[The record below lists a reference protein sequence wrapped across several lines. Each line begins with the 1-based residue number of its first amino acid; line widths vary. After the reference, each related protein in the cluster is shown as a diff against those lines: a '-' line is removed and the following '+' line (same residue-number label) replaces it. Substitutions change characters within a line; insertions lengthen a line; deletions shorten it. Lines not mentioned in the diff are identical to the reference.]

1 MARYGDHQ
9 LDSLYFY
16 LNSGSIWVYSFSVFF
31 SARSWRYST
40 ISSRWCSLLR
50 SSWRSVVNVCS
61 TLEPDH
67 SAVIALRYSAAVPSP
82 EWFSTSRHYLNSSLN
97 PSWPYV
103 PPFFRRRV
111 IKEVDILIDWLLH
124 GNWRKP
130 FVSICQSCTR
140 WYFVFAIYSP
150 LLSLVPLICVPAG

>member
-82 EWFSTSRHYLNSSLN
+82 EWFSTSRHYLNSSLI

-103 PPFFRRRV
+103 PPSSVGVLLKRS
-111 IKEVDILIDWLLH
+111 IYWLIGYFTAID
-124 GNWRKP
+124 
-130 FVSICQSCTR
+130 VS
-140 WYFVFAIYSP
+140 
-150 LLSLVPLICVPAG
+150 LSLASVKAARDGILFLPFIHLSCH